1 MYLCGKLPFLCKF
14 AICDLLSVVW
24 FAAKIYRVEFY
35 GKKPHGKN
43 YTNGLNIKVCLVVDS
58 FSRNLKSQFLIIKID
73 MSKILIIE
81 DEAAIRR
88 VFSKILSE
96 ESDTY
101 QVEDAEDGVQGYEK
115 KKITITILFCAI

>member
-1 MYLCGKLPFLCKF
+1 MERNL
-14 AICDLLSVVW
+14 
-24 FAAKIYRVEFY
+24 
-35 GKKPHGKN
+35 HGKN

-58 FSRNLKSQFLIIKID
+58 FSRNLKKQFLIIKID

-88 VFSKILSE
+88 VLSKYSE

-101 QVEDAEDGVQGYEK
+101 QVEDAEDGVQLKNK
-115 KKITITILFCAI
+115 K

>member
-1 MYLCGKLPFLCKF
+1 MERNL
-14 AICDLLSVVW
+14 
-24 FAAKIYRVEFY
+24 
-35 GKKPHGKN
+35 HGKN

-88 VFSKILSE
+88 VLSKILSE
-96 ESDTY
+96 ERIPT
-101 QVEDAEDGVQGYEK
+101 VEDAEDGAG
-115 KKITITILFCAI
+115 L

>member
-1 MYLCGKLPFLCKF
+1 MERNL
-14 AICDLLSVVW
+14 
-24 FAAKIYRVEFY
+24 
-35 GKKPHGKN
+35 HGKN

-81 DEAAIRR
+81 DEAIRR
-88 VFSKILSE
+88 VLSKILSE

-101 QVEDAEDGVQGYEK
+101 QVEDAEDGVQGYENK
-115 KKITITILFCAI
+115 K